1 LTPLFVENM
10 VEAKHQGTIKKLSFA
25 GILITLGIVFGDIG
39 TSPLYV
45 MKAILSSSGEINELL
60 VYGSLSC
67 VFWTL
72 TLQTTIKYVII
83 TLRAD
88 NRGEGGIF
96 ALFALIK
103 KKSTLPVILT
113 IVGGSA
119 LLADGVI
126 TPSITVT
133 SSIEGLKLFNPEI
146 PVILLVLII
155 LSLLFFIQQFGTQFI
170 GSSFG
175 PIMIAWFSMLGILGI
190 SQIVEYPIIFKAA
203 NPVYALKF
211 LTQYPGGFVLLGAIF
226 LCTTGAEALYSDLGH
241 CGVKNIRVAWIFVK
255 SMLLLNYFGQG
266 SWLMTHTEYQAGMNP
281 FFGIMPTWF
290 LLPGIIISTAA
301 AIIAS
306 QALISGSYTLVSEA
320 ISLNFWPKIRV
331 LHPTSIK
338 GQVYIPFINWFLFF
352 ACCFVVIFF
361 QESSNMEA
369 AYGLSITITM
379 IMTSCLLMFYLS
391 QSKIHPGFLV
401 LFFTVFMTIEGSF
414 LIANLHKFSH
424 GGWVSIL
431 IAFVIILIM
440 YGWYFGR
447 KIKNRHISY
456 IDIRKYFDL
465 FDDLSTDKS
474 IPKIATNLVYII
486 KANNKNSVESKIIY
500 SIFNKQPKRAD
511 RYWLLHVNILD
522 YPDTFTYKVT
532 RLVNGNVIRVDFN
545 LGFKIEP
552 RINLY
557 FREVLEDLV
566 ASGEIDLIS
575 SYESLKKHQI
585 PADFLFVNLDRIMTR
600 DHKLTPWEALTMN
613 LHTISRFFSI
623 NDIKALGLDTS
634 NVIEEKIPISIERPI
649 TRRIQRKE

>member
-1 LTPLFVENM
+1 MFEGRHHGGIKTLTL
-10 VEAKHQGTIKKLSFA
+10 A
-25 GILITLGIVFGDIG
+25 GVLITLGIVFGDIG

-45 MKAILSSSGEINELL
+45 IKAILSSSGEINELL
-60 VYGSLSC
+60 ILGSLSC

-72 TLQTTIKYVII
+72 TLQTTLKYVII

-96 ALFALIK
+96 ALFALLK
-103 KKSTLPVILT
+103 KKSTLPVVLT
-113 IVGGSA
+113 IIGGSA

-133 SSIEGLKLFNPEI
+133 SSVEGLKLLNPQI
-146 PVILLVLII
+146 PVIALVLII

-170 GSSFG
+170 GKSFG
-175 PIMIAWFSMLGILGI
+175 PLMVIWFSMLGVLGFR
-190 SQIVEYPIIFKAA
+190 QIIGDASVLKAI
-203 NPVYALKF
+203 NPVYAFRF
-211 LTQYPGGFVLLGAIF
+211 LTEYPGGFILLGAVF

-241 CGVKNIRVAWIFVK
+241 CGVKNIRIAWIFVK
-255 SMLLLNYFGQG
+255 AMLLLNYFGQG
-266 SWLMTHTEYQAGMNP
+266 SWLLVHPDYQEDMNP
-281 FFGIMPTWF
+281 FFSIMPQWF
-290 LLPGIIISTAA
+290 LLPGIIISTVA

-320 ISLNFWPKIRV
+320 IQLNFWPKIRV

-338 GQVYIPFINWFLFF
+338 GQVYIPFINWFLYF
-352 ACCFVVIFF
+352 ACCFVVVFF

-379 IMTSCLLMFYLS
+379 IMTSSLLLLYLRQLKVHPIFLIVFVSLFY
-391 QSKIHPGFLV
+391 
-401 LFFTVFMTIEGSF
+401 TIEWSF

-424 GGWVSIL
+424 GGWFSIMLAFL
-431 IAFVIILIM
+431 IVLVM

-456 IDIRKYFDL
+456 IDVRKYFEL
-465 FDDLSTDKS
+465 FEDMRKDNT

-486 KANNKNSVESKIIY
+486 KANNKNSVEAKIIY

-522 YPDTFTYKVT
+522 FPDTFTYKVT
-532 RLVNGNVIRVDFN
+532 RLVNGSVIRIDFN

-552 RINLY
+552 RVNLY
-557 FREVLEDLV
+557 FREVLEDMV
-566 ASGEIDLIS
+566 EAGEIDLVS
-575 SYESLKKHQI
+575 SYESLRKHQI

-600 DHKLTPWEALTMN
+600 DHKLSPWEALTMN
-613 LHTISRFFSI
+613 LHTLSRMFSI

-649 TRRIQRKE
+649 TRRIQRKD